1 MRIER
6 LVVGALLLATTG
18 SAEAQTAAPSARKLY
33 YPACAS
39 FQANLVFDCYRN
51 YEEVTRFLQ
60 DAVRQHPERARLSS
74 LGKSYQGRDLWLVT
88 ITDYSAG
95 NPEEKPAVWVDGGID
110 ADEVIA
116 TEAAL
121 GLIHRLLT
129 SPDTSIASLLK
140 RRTFYV
146 APLVIPDVSELH
158 HTTPLRPR
166 DTTARPWDDDN
177 DGLLDEDGPDDLD
190 GDGQALQMRRQDPA
204 GEWVVDERDS
214 RLMRRRRPGD
224 TGPFYRVYSEGRDD
238 DGDGRYNEDPIGGVD
253 PNRNYPGNWSL
264 RQNGSGLFAGS
275 EVELRAMLD
284 FIAAHPNIAASQH
297 FHSSGGVILRPPSV
311 PNFDL
316 PEEDTR
322 LYMDVALRGLEVTGY
337 NLATSVYDWNWPR
350 GSRNTKRGQIWRDRQ
365 GVIQGWPEDNLG
377 GGAAYPAYGG
387 SIDTMYELFGVLAF
401 ANEIYQMGEDLDGD
415 GRVSEWEQLRYND
428 SIMGGAAFKNWTPF
442 DHPQL
447 GRLEIGGWKKFGQNN
462 PVGERMNQ
470 EVRRNVDFVLMQASL
485 LPELALAELKAQP
498 LSGGVYRIEG
508 TVRNLGYQPTELAI
522 RVSQR
527 RAVPVRAELS
537 VPGSAQILHPKPTQ
551 ELGVI
556 AGHGEQKV
564 EWLVRASPG
573 ATVAVRAWHP
583 KAGKASAELRIP

>member
-6 LVVGALLLATTG
+6 LAFGALLGTLAG
-18 SAEAQTAAPSARKLY
+18 LAQAQTSVPSARKLY
-33 YPACAS
+33 YPACPS
-39 FQANLVFDCYRN
+39 FQANMVFDCYRT

-95 NPEEKPAVWVDGGID
+95 DPDGKPAVWVDGGID

-129 SPDTSIASLLK
+129 SRDTATASLLR
-140 RRTFYV
+140 RRTFYI
-146 APLVIPDVSELH
+146 APVVIPDISELH

-190 GDGQALQMRRQDPA
+190 GDGQALQMRRQDA
-204 GEWVVDERDS
+204 SGEWVLDERDS

-224 TGPFYRVYSEGRDD
+224 TGPSYRLYSEGIDD

-253 PNRNYPGNWSL
+253 PNRNYPGNWSP
-264 RQNGSGLFAGS
+264 RQNGSGPFAGS
-275 EVELRAMLD
+275 EAELRAMLD

-311 PNFDL
+311 PDFNL

-322 LYMDVALRGLEVTGY
+322 LFMDVALRGLEVTAY

-365 GVIQGWPEDNLG
+365 GRIQGWPEDNSG

-387 SIDTMYELFGVLAF
+387 SIDAMYELFGVLAF

-415 GRVSEWEQLRYND
+415 GSVSAWEQLRYND
-428 SIMGGAAFKNWTPF
+428 SVMNGAAFKKWTPF
-442 DHPQL
+442 QHPQL
-447 GRLEIGGWKKFGQNN
+447 GAVEIGGWRKFGHNN
-462 PVGERMNQ
+462 PVGERMNE
-470 EVRRNVDFVLMQASL
+470 EVHRNVDFVLLQASL
-485 LPELALAELKAQP
+485 LPELAIADLRAEP
-498 LSGGVYRIEG
+498 LGGGIYRISA
-508 TVRNLGYQPTELAI
+508 TVRNQGYQPTELAI
-522 RVSQR
+522 RVAQR

-537 VPGSAQILHPKPTQ
+537 VSGSVDILSAKGRQ

-556 AGHGEQKV
+556 AGYSEEKV
-564 EWLVRASPG
+564 EWLVRAPG
-573 ATVAVRAWHP
+573 GGAVTVRAWHP
-583 KAGKASAELRIP
+583 KAGKASREARLR